1 MELVLKLVV
10 PTVQNI
16 PDKSIISCRSSWF
29 YVTVGFMDLEGVTML
44 IYYLEAID
52 ER

>member
-16 PDKSIISCRSSWF
+16 PDQSIISCRNLWF
-29 YVTVGFMDLEGVTML
+29 YNAVGFMNLEGHNNA
-44 IYYLEAID
+44 YLLS
-52 ER
+52 

>member
-16 PDKSIISCRSSWF
+16 PDKSIISFRSPWF
-29 YVTVGFMDLEGVTML
+29 YVAVGFMDLDGRNNA
-44 IYYLEAID
+44 YLLS
-52 ER
+52 